1 MDVCYMYVCPHIHEM
16 YIIHMHTCSM
26 QHAACRIYIIIMY
39 DFIFKCT
46 HVGWCERK

>member
-16 YIIHMHTCSM
+16 YIIHTCSM

-39 DFIFKCT
+39 DFIFISQTFHILVKMD
-46 HVGWCERK
+46 